1 MRYSLNALR
10 AKVQE
15 LTTDSLETIAETILD
30 LEADLEEMTDE
41 RDSLKRI
48 VAEMDTPH
56 AS

>member
-15 LTTDSLETIAETILD
+15 LTTDSLETIAEMILD
-30 LEADLEEMTDE
+30 LEADLEEMTGE
-41 RDSLKRI
+41 RDAYKKM
-48 VAEMDTPH
+48 VADIES